1 MREGYK
7 TPKECA
13 YAWAQGFLTGKE
25 NPIRFNNR
33 MMKVCKVCKDFAICF
48 PPPDK
53 WDDSMKRF
61 ANDMVSAL
69 MEQTSV

>member
-13 YAWAQGFLTGKE
+13 EAWVKGFLTGKE
-25 NPIRFNNR
+25 HPTRFHNR
-33 MMKVCKVCKDFAICF
+33 MMKVCNKCKDFGTCF

-61 ANDMVSAL
+61 ARDMMNAL
-69 MEQTSV
+69 IDEA